1 MAQYGEVRVD
11 YITYTTG
18 TVPTEA
24 NATVTVSSLVNNP
37 SFSGDINVEGNA
49 IIEGNLN
56 VSGDSLFESITVSNN
71 SILNNL
77 TVTGGSNLEDVEISG
92 TLTVTGNSNLN
103 DVEIGGTL
111 TVTGDAFISG
121 DLTVG
126 GNLNADGVTISGFTG
141 LFASGSKSAPSISF
155 IDDEDTGIYN
165 RRPNELAFSTS
176 GSAAAKFDSR
186 GVLKIGNTVDSY
198 EEKTFLSGVP
208 LLVVDKTMPSG
219 IVDRESELMATF
231 GYAQAGQDTR
241 QITLFAPGKGGS
253 GSDPRAKIKNINTN
267 YPLAIELGNNAN
279 EKEVLRML
287 SDGRV
292 GINQIGPR
300 KKVEIQGDDS
310 NTISGAGVL
319 ITSSGTGLQTYSP
332 DGPGLF
338 LTAQGMNTNQKYT
351 PILAFGST
359 DQDFTSNNPRTGA
372 SIVGVAA
379 ETFSTNDRGAMHMA
393 FFTRPINA
401 GSSQVQTEAMII
413 RQDQKV
419 GIGISNP
426 STRLEVQMSGQIDP
440 AVVSATSP
448 KGTINA
454 TLSSGTRGLDEI
466 GPGYSFGGINTSRRK
481 ALITSTQT
489 TANDTYGL
497 SFYTALNNDITSDS
511 VVEHVRID
519 HQGYTGF
526 NITNPE
532 DIVHTPS
539 ATIPSGLSLSALQ
552 QDRKYGCC
560 FSPQGYVS
568 GEQILVLATIVFAGN
583 SENITLNGTCGS
595 NAGTIHGTSEF
606 NIQLRN
612 NNAGTPVIVIGTQEY
627 KHENI
632 RPSIKAYKNITSGNT
647 NEFVLA
653 MSADINN
660 RNTIHMYYADFTAQ
674 LRDAAYQPY
683 ITMPD
688 SVIDLTPNLANYQ
701 ETIIPVNTTAIVTTN
716 NPSSS
721 GSVGL
726 YRYGIDQINPQSKL
740 HVGSGHIRVDSGFGI
755 HFADYGSGVTV
766 NNNIL
771 DDYEEGTWTP
781 IIADADSGG
790 NTVPD
795 NQYTKFGA
803 YTKVGNTVI
812 AKFRIANAN
821 LSTLTSGNALRI
833 RGLPFTP
840 TNDNLNNIAAVQT
853 SSVDFSG
860 ADNLVAKLAIVTNTI
875 TLMGQRSNALDTAL
889 LVSDFGS
896 SSQMRCTM
904 IYPTTA

>member
-186 GVLKIGNTVDSY
+186 GVLQIGNIVDSY
-198 EEKTFLSGVP
+198 EEKTLLSGVP
-208 LLVVDKTMPSG
+208 LLVVEKTMPSG

-231 GYAQAGQDTR
+231 GYAQAGSATR
-241 QITLFAPGKGGS
+241 QLALFAPGIGAS
-253 GSDPRAKIKNINTN
+253 GSDPRAKIKNVNTN

-279 EKEVLRML
+279 EKEVLRMF

-379 ETFSTNDRGAMHMA
+379 ETFSSNDRGAMHMA

-419 GIGISNP
+419 GIGTSTP
-426 STRLEVQMSGQIDP
+426 SVKLEIKMSGQIDP
-440 AVVSATSP
+440 ATVGSNNP
-448 KGTINA
+448 KGTVVIA
-454 TLSSGTRGLDEI
+454 VESGTRGLNEI
-466 GPGYSFGGINTSRRK
+466 GPGYVFGGINTSRRK

-489 TANDTYGL
+489 TSDNTYGL
-497 SFYTALNNDITSDS
+497 SFYTSTNKDINSNT
-511 VVEHVRID
+511 VTERVRID
-519 HQGYTGF
+519 HQGFTGF
-526 NITNPE
+526 NVTDPQDYI
-532 DIVHTPS
+532 HSPS
-539 ATIPSGLSLSALQ
+539 ATIPSGLALSTSQ
-552 QDRKYGCC
+552 QDRSYSCS
-560 FSPQGYVS
+560 FAPPSYVS
-568 GEQILVLATIVFAGN
+568 GGQNLVLARIRFQG
-583 SENITLNGTCGS
+583 SSQNINLHGYCGS
-595 NAGTIHGTSEF
+595 NAGTIQGISEF
-606 NIQLRN
+606 DIQLRN
-612 NNAGTPVIVIGTQEY
+612 NNNETAIIVIGSQEY

-632 RPSIKAYKNITSGNT
+632 RPSIKAYRNITSGNT

-660 RNTIHMYYADFTAQ
+660 RSTIHMYYANFTAH
-674 LRDAAYQPY
+674 LRGASYNAY
-683 ITMPD
+683 ITMPEA
-688 SVIDLTPNLANYQ
+688 VTELTNIANY
-701 ETIIPVNTTAIVTTN
+701 EEITIPVNTTAIVETIT
-716 NPSSS
+716 PSTS
-721 GSVGL
+721 GSRGL
-726 YRYGIDQINPQSKL
+726 SNYGIGTIDPQAKL
-740 HVGSGHIRVDSGFGI
+740 HVASGNIRVDSGYGVN
-755 HFADYGSGVTV
+755 FADYGSGVSISSNV
-766 NNNIL
+766 L

-781 IIADADSGG
+781 IIADANSGG
-790 NTVPD
+790 NTVPGGS
-795 NQYTKFGA
+795 YTKFGV
-803 YTKVGNTVI
+803 YTKVGNLVT
-812 AKFRIANAN
+812 AKFRIQNPN
-821 LSTLTSGNALRI
+821 LSTLTATNSLFI
-833 RGLPFTP
+833 RGLPFIP
-840 TNDNLNNIAAVQT
+840 TNDNLNNIAAVQ
-853 SSVDFSG
+853 VDRIDFG
-860 ADNLVAKLAIVTNTI
+860 TANYVVARLAIVQNSLTLEAQTTGTGNT
-875 TLMGQRSNALDTAL
+875 TLKVEDYASNCQL
-889 LVSDFGS
+889 
-896 SSQMRCTM
+896 RCT
-904 IYPTTA
+904 IVYPTNA